1 MRVAATQRA
10 LARVVPSSCGDFRI
24 LETKEQFMKQIQLGT
39 NFAIFVLF
47 FGIATLEAFQTRNW
61 MKALFWLA
69 IAVVFLVSD
78 NLSAGKRRAQ

>member
-1 MRVAATQRA
+1 
-10 LARVVPSSCGDFRI
+10 
-24 LETKEQFMKQIQLGT
+24 MKQIQLGT